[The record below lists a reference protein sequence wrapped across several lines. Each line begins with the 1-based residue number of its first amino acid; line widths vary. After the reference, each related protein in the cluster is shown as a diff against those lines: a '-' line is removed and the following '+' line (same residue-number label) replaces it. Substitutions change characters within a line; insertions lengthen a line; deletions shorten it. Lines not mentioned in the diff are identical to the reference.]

1 MSRLLDTCR
10 AYDKLAQLLDQEI
23 RNRSGSIKELERF
36 RETLDVALY
45 LLGWSQF
52 EYLVRQAAKDF
63 VEAKARAQTVERH
76 AWQYLKDN
84 LRDVTVRRR
93 LDLIFHENPV
103 ARGELDKDYTFRNEA
118 AHNYKML
125 PKEAKTILPWLQ
137 SLEEL
142 VEKF

>member
-63 VEAKARAQTVERH
+63 VEAKARAQTV
-76 AWQYLKDN
+76 
-84 LRDVTVRRR
+84 
-93 LDLIFHENPV
+93 
-103 ARGELDKDYTFRNEA
+103 
-118 AHNYKML
+118 
-125 PKEAKTILPWLQ
+125 
-137 SLEEL
+137 
-142 VEKF
+142 